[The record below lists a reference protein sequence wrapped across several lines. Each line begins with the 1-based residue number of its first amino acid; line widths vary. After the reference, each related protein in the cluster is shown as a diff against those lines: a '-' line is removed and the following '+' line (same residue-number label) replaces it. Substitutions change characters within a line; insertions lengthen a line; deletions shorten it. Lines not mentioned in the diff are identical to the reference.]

1 MNIYLFI
8 PENTAELGCMFIFEF
23 TAHICL
29 CSVNTMLNGNISHTF
44 HRSKCSPTSHKNNY
58 QKKKKKEQKI
68 CWTHLSWSLPI
79 SAASADFFDH
89 KIIAHVAGACDPV
102 FSFYLVSSMV
112 PGKKLK
118 QALWHSPYFMCTAG
132 KGQFKK
138 MHFHSCTA
146 SCLPEIQPAFLLEKE
161 QTVASLFFSFP
172 VVFGITHYYYE
183 NIATY
188 ALL

>member
-1 MNIYLFI
+1 
-8 PENTAELGCMFIFEF
+8 
-23 TAHICL
+23 
-29 CSVNTMLNGNISHTF
+29 MLDASQLVSTHQ
-44 HRSKCSPTSHKNNY
+44 RS
-58 QKKKKKEQKI
+58 
-68 CWTHLSWSLPI
+68 LSWLFWPQDYCTCI
-79 SAASADFFDH
+79 
-89 KIIAHVAGACDPV
+89 AGACDPV

-188 ALL
+188 ALLWFNALGCSVSDSHSTEPEVYHLCLKSNSTWIEARISQL